1 MNIHVYMYTYILITA
16 IVEYVRDGSTLRAMV
31 IPDYIQLT
39 VAMSGIKVCI
49 YLANSPVKQIT
60 V

>member
-1 MNIHVYMYTYILITA
+1 MYTYILITA

>member
-1 MNIHVYMYTYILITA
+1 MHMHFQLQLHVYVRMYVCLLAA

-39 VAMSGIKVCI
+39 VAMSGIKVC
-49 YLANSPVKQIT
+49 V
-60 V
+60 